1 MNVLSRINASGTTVI
16 MATHDSGIVNQ
27 MQRRVVEISAG
38 RIVRDEREG
47 GYETTSIP
55 FGELDTA
62 PSPIITDE
70 EAGLVSPTPIRGA
83 DQSDPETAAT
93 SFPWEL
99 RA

>member
-1 MNVLSRINASGTTVI
+1 
-16 MATHDSGIVNQ
+16 